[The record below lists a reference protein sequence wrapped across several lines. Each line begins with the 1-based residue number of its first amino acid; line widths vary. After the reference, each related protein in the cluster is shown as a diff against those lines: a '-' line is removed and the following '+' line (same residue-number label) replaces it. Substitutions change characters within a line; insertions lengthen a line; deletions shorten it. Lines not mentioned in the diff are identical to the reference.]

1 MHPDAYVE
9 MAQTED
15 HHWWFTARREVLGT
29 LIGRLALPERARILE
44 IGCGTGGNLAMLS
57 RFGQV
62 AALEADAGARAMAL
76 RKSAGRH
83 RILETRWPEE
93 SPFAGERFDLV
104 CMFDVLE
111 HIDDDRRALAALP
124 GLLADGGR
132 ALVTVPA
139 YRWLWSAHD
148 EFLHHKRRYTARELE
163 RKAGAAGLRPAL
175 LTYFNTLLFPLAAV
189 VRLVARDAPAGTT
202 VPAAPLNA
210 ILRRIFGAERFLVGR
225 LPLPF
230 GVSLLAVLH
239 AA

>member
-1 MHPDAYVE
+1 MHPNAYVE

-15 HHWWFTARREVLGT
+15 HHWWFAARREVLSA
-29 LIGRLALPERARILE
+29 LIARLELPGSARILE
-44 IGCGTGGNLAMLS
+44 IGCGTGGNLGMLS
-57 RFGQV
+57 RFGDV
-62 AALEADAGARAMAL
+62 TGLEADAGARAIAL
-76 RKSAGRH
+76 RKTGGGH
-83 RILETRWPEE
+83 RILGAHWPEE
-93 SPFAGERFDLV
+93 RPLAGERFDLV
-104 CMFDVLE
+104 CLFDVLE
-111 HIDDDRRALAALP
+111 HIDDDGQALGALPTLLAAR
-124 GLLADGGR
+124 GR
-132 ALVTVPA
+132 VLVTVPA

-163 RKAGAAGLRPAL
+163 HKAAAAGLRPSL
-175 LTYFNTLLFPLAAV
+175 LTYFNTLLFPLAAA

-210 ILRRIFGAERFLVGR
+210 LLRRIFGAERFLVGR